1 VCTGGDSGT
10 GGGDSGLPTACQ
22 NITCIAP
29 DDCVYLEVAIALGG
43 PSCNFTMCSYATGH
57 GVCQ

>member
-1 VCTGGDSGT
+1 
-10 GGGDSGLPTACQ
+10 
-22 NITCIAP
+22 
-29 DDCVYLEVAIALGG
+29 VYLEVAIALGG